1 LRENV
6 IRIAMAEVAGFALAV
21 LPLLV
26 NRLDAYVQGIETIKS
41 LRTRQYRRELKSWHT
56 NLSSQRAIFENNFVM
71 LLSDVD
77 ELEDDVAEFL
87 KRSKS
92 QQQWTSTSLDKHL
105 RTRLLDN
112 YDVYMANMEELRDLL
127 DQLCKKFGLSDELVK
142 KVSCDP
148 LYMAPKLCVAH

>member
-1 LRENV
+1 
-6 IRIAMAEVAGFALAV
+6 MAEVAGFVLAV

-26 NRLDAYVQGIETIKS
+26 NQLDAYIQGIETIKS
-41 LRTRQYRRELKSWHT
+41 LRTRRYRRELKSWHI
-56 NLSSQRAIFENNFVM
+56 NLSSQRAIFENNFLI

-87 KRSKS
+87 KSSKS
-92 QQQWTSTSLDKHL
+92 QQQWTSTSLDQQL

-112 YDVYMANMEELRDLL
+112 YDVYMANMQELRDLL
-127 DQLCKKFGLSDELVK
+127 NQLCEKFGLNDDLVE

-148 LYMAPKLCVAH
+148 LL

>member
-6 IRIAMAEVAGFALAV
+6 IYIAMAEVASFVLAV

-26 NRLDAYVQGIETIKS
+26 NQLDAYIQGIETIKS
-41 LRTRQYRRELKSWHT
+41 LRTRRYRRELKSWHT
-56 NLSSQRAIFENNFVM
+56 NLSSQRAIFENNFLI

-87 KRSKS
+87 KSSKS

-105 RTRLLDN
+105 RTRLSGN
-112 YDVYMANMEELRDLL
+112 YGVYMANMEELRDLL
-127 DQLCKKFGLSDELVK
+127 DQLCEKFGLNDELVQ

-148 LYMAPKLCVAH
+148 LHMVPEPCVVH

>member
-1 LRENV
+1 
-6 IRIAMAEVAGFALAV
+6 
-21 LPLLV
+21 
-26 NRLDAYVQGIETIKS
+26 
-41 LRTRQYRRELKSWHT
+41 
-56 NLSSQRAIFENNFVM
+56 M

-87 KRSKS
+87 KSSKS

-105 RTRLLDN
+105 RTRLLGN

-127 DQLCKKFGLSDELVK
+127 DQLCEKFGLNDELVQ

-148 LYMAPKLCVAH
+148 LHMVPEPCVVH